1 MQNYTVSNN
10 IKSIEVFF
18 DNQNKKKLILNQ
30 YNEGIDLFY
39 IQIIEYYAKLKEI
52 LIKFQDKISIQSP
65 GSDLFEELKI
75 YIYVSTNTKDLEKL
89 IHNDEKVI
97 LITDY
102 KNYKKYSSKIEIIN
116 TYNFEKDL
124 VYFFKTVLNI
134 QNETLINYSLQY
146 PHLAFSELSKF
157 LINKS
162 DYNNEINNI
171 SPKKD
176 ILSIRKEIFQ
186 MRKSGFDIKKFY
198 SLIKEE
204 SHLKKL
210 NFLVY

>member
-1 MQNYTVSNN
+1 VNNN

-18 DNQNKKKLILNQ
+18 NNQNKKKLILNQ
-30 YNEGIDLFY
+30 HNESINLFY
-39 IQIIEYYAKLKEI
+39 IQIIEYYAKLKKVPTI
-52 LIKFQDKISIQSP
+52 FQDKISIQSSS
-65 GSDLFEELKI
+65 SDLFEELKI

-89 IHNDEKVI
+89 IQSDEKVI

-102 KNYKKYSSKIEIIN
+102 KNYKKYSSKIENIN

-124 VYFFKTVLNI
+124 IYFFQTILKI
-134 QNETLINYSLQY
+134 QNESLINYSLQY

-157 LINKS
+157 LINESNYKN
-162 DYNNEINNI
+162 DINNI

-186 MRKSGFDIKKFY
+186 MRKSGLDIKKFY

>member
-1 MQNYTVSNN
+1 MSNN
-10 IKSIEVFF
+10 IKNIEIFF

-39 IQIIEYYAKLKEI
+39 IQIIEYYAKLKKI
-52 LIKFQDKISIQSP
+52 PITFQNKISIQSS

-75 YIYVSTNTKDLEKL
+75 YIFVSTNKKDLEKL

-102 KNYKKYSSKIEIIN
+102 KNYKKYSSKIENLN

-124 VYFFKTVLNI
+124 RYFFQTILNI
-134 QNETLINYSLQY
+134 QNESLMNYCLQY

-157 LINKS
+157 LINETN
-162 DYNNEINNI
+162 YNNEINNI
-171 SPKKD
+171 SSKKD

-204 SHLKKL
+204 THLKKF

>member
-1 MQNYTVSNN
+1 MSNN
-10 IKSIEVFF
+10 IKNIETFF
-18 DNQNKKKLILNQ
+18 DNQNKKKLIINQ
-30 YNEGIDLFY
+30 YNEGINLFY
-39 IQIIEYYAKLKEI
+39 IQIVEYYAKLKEVHTT
-52 LIKFQDKISIQSP
+52 FQDKISIQSP
-65 GSDLFEELKI
+65 SSDLFEELKI

-102 KNYKKYSSKIEIIN
+102 KNYKKYSSKIENIN

-124 VYFFKTVLNI
+124 KYFFQTILNI
-134 QNETLINYSLQY
+134 QNESLMNYSLQY

-157 LINKS
+157 LINEIN
-162 DYNNEINNI
+162 YNNEINNI

-204 SHLKKL
+204 AHLKKF

>member
-1 MQNYTVSNN
+1 MSNN
-10 IKSIEVFF
+10 IKSIEIFF
-18 DNQNKKKLILNQ
+18 DSQNKKKLILNQ
-30 YNEGIDLFY
+30 YNEGINLFY

-102 KNYKKYSSKIEIIN
+102 KNYKKYSSKIENIN

-186 MRKSGFDIKKFY
+186 MRKSGFDIKIFY

-204 SHLKKL
+204 THLKKF

>member
-1 MQNYTVSNN
+1 VSNN

-18 DNQNKKKLILNQ
+18 DNQKKRKLILNQ
-30 YNEGIDLFY
+30 YNEGINLFY
-39 IQIIEYYAKLKEI
+39 IQIIEYYAKLKKTP
-52 LIKFQDKISIQSP
+52 IKFQDKISIQSP
-65 GSDLFEELKI
+65 SSDLFEELKI

-102 KNYKKYSSKIEIIN
+102 KNYKKYSSKIENLN

-124 VYFFKTVLNI
+124 RYFFQTILNI
-134 QNETLINYSLQY
+134 QNEILINYSLQY

-157 LINKS
+157 LINEIN
-162 DYNNEINNI
+162 YNNEINNI

-176 ILSIRKEIFQ
+176 ILSIRKETFQ

>member
-1 MQNYTVSNN
+1 M
-10 IKSIEVFF
+10 
-18 DNQNKKKLILNQ
+18 
-30 YNEGIDLFY
+30 
-39 IQIIEYYAKLKEI
+39 
-52 LIKFQDKISIQSP
+52 
-65 GSDLFEELKI
+65 
-75 YIYVSTNTKDLEKL
+75 
-89 IHNDEKVI
+89 
-97 LITDY
+97 ITDY
-102 KNYKKYSSKIEIIN
+102 KNYKKYSSKIENIN

-124 VYFFKTVLNI
+124 KYFFQTILNI
-134 QNETLINYSLQY
+134 QNESLMNYSLQY

-157 LINKS
+157 LINES
-162 DYNNEINNI
+162 NYNNEIDNI

-186 MRKSGFDIKKFY
+186 MRKGGFDIKKFY